1 MGVMAVRLAGG
12 EVVIIIRSSCC
23 LLSRLS
29 QHFML
34 GLCKFLG
41 DLGALVMV
49 QSWHYWLD
57 PTKTRSREPGNASSW
72 LQVSSL
78 ENVEFDEKQFK
89 NFSIFRNQALRSGE
103 EESGSDDCI
112 SEVQVECE
120 VCHVTPVLPP
130 AEEAGVCLETAGR
143 QQSTLLTAN
152 IHQTFISISESKYRN
167 CTISQSVAQK
177 PFSEYHRKLLV
188 IMDSFAILRH
198 LALFIYESQPDNL

>member
-23 LLSRLS
+23 LLSQLS

-103 EESGSDDCI
+103 EERGSDDCI
-112 SEVQVECE
+112 SVKWGAGGVWSLS
-120 VCHVTPVLPP
+120 CHS
-130 AEEAGVCLETAGR
+130 CTAPSRGSRSLSADCR
-143 QQSTLLTAN
+143 QTTIYTSHSKHSSN
-152 IHQTFISISESKYRN
+152 IHLYQ
-167 CTISQSVAQK
+167 
-177 PFSEYHRKLLV
+177 RKQ
-188 IMDSFAILRH
+188 I
-198 LALFIYESQPDNL
+198 

>member
-23 LLSRLS
+23 LLSQLS

-112 SEVQVECE
+112 SVRCRWSVKSVMSLLHCPQQRKQES
-120 VCHVTPVLPP
+120 VCRLQADNNLHFL
-130 AEEAGVCLETAGR
+130 
-143 QQSTLLTAN
+143 Q
-152 IHQTFISISESKYRN
+152 QTFIKHSSLSAKTNIE
-167 CTISQSVAQK
+167 I
-177 PFSEYHRKLLV
+177 
-188 IMDSFAILRH
+188 
-198 LALFIYESQPDNL
+198 AL